1 MTLQLA
7 LKPPPQSSPPFA
19 HGNIKKQYI
28 VARRNIERQY
38 IVARCNIKKQ
48 YIVRRNMTKNNQ
60 IEKIL
65 NVSVE
70 VVATNDQSLNDSA
83 FNNFFENKLAR

>member
-1 MTLQLA
+1 
-7 LKPPPQSSPPFA
+7 
-19 HGNIKKQYI
+19 
-28 VARRNIERQY
+28 
-38 IVARCNIKKQ
+38 
-48 YIVRRNMTKNNQ
+48 MTKHNQ
-60 IEKIL
+60 IEKTL